1 MRGQLLAALFIVSS
15 GIISV
20 SQKMEY
26 RPTCGCRKQTICR
39 TRLAFLG
46 HFRLLKQRVDQVSPS
61 SQQGHWKESS
71 EMTITVKRRGETEDP
86 LDQWRVFLMS
96 RNSSNGPSPR
106 SQDNRCGL
114 KQLRRLRY
122 TFTLPPKKFTPIHT
136 GGIKPF
142 APICLQLY
150 TYLFVR
156 LL

>member
-46 HFRLLKQRVDQVSPS
+46 HFRLLKQSRSGFPEFSARTLEGIVRNDD
-61 SQQGHWKESS
+61 KC
-71 EMTITVKRRGETEDP
+71 ETERRDRGSSGSMESL
-86 LDQWRVFLMS
+86 LDAQKQQQRPIS
-96 RNSSNGPSPR
+96 KKPR
-106 SQDNRCGL
+106 EPL
-114 KQLRRLRY
+114 KQFRGLRY
-122 TFTLPPKKFTPIHT
+122 TFTLPPKIFTPIHT